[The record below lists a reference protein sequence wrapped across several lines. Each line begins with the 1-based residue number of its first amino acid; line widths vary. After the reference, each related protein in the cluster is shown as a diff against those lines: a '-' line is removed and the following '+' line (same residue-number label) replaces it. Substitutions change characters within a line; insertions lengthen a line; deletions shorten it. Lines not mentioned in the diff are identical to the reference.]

1 MKKQIAV
8 LDLGTNTFHL
18 LIAELDLEQSIK
30 EIYMEKKDVKLGEG
44 GITAGFITAASFQ
57 RGVDAMIA
65 FKKVIDSYSIP
76 SVYATGTAALRT
88 ASNGNDFIKKV
99 KEETGITIEIIDGD
113 REASLIYNG
122 VKQAVSIDQCS
133 LILDIGG
140 GSAEFILCNQQ
151 EILFKKSY
159 PLGAARLMGLYH
171 HSDPIQ
177 ESDITIIHHYLH
189 EQLADLKL
197 AATKYKPQI
206 LIGSAG
212 AFETFVDLAIK
223 KFHLSGRQ
231 SLIGYTLSVLHFQS
245 IINDLIGSNHQGRAA
260 NVTISPVRVDMIVV
274 AAILA
279 IYVLDELKIPAVA
292 LSTYALKEGLLY
304 EKLSA

>member
-18 LIAELDLEQSIK
+18 LIAELTPEQSVK
-30 EIYMEKKDVKLGEG
+30 EIFMEKKDVKLGEG

-57 RGVDAMIA
+57 RGLDAMTD
-65 FKKVIDSYSIP
+65 FKKVIDSYSITE
-76 SVYATGTAALRT
+76 VYATGTAALRT
-88 ASNGNDFIKKV
+88 ASNGSEFIKKV
-99 KEETGITIEIIDGD
+99 KEETNITIEIIDGN

-122 VKQAVSIDQCS
+122 VKQAVAIDQCS

-159 PLGAARLMGLYH
+159 PLGAARLMALYH
-171 HSDPIQ
+171 KTDPIQ
-177 ESDITIIHHYLH
+177 QSDIDSIHHYLD

-197 AATKYKPQI
+197 IASNYKPQI

-212 AFETFVDLAIK
+212 AFETFADLAIK
-223 KFHLSGRQ
+223 KFHLSDRQ
-231 SLIGYTLSVLHFQS
+231 SLTGYKLSTAHFKS
-245 IINDLIGSNHQGRAA
+245 IIKDLIRSDHQEREA
-260 NVTISPVRVDMIVV
+260 NETISPVRVDMIVV

-279 IYVLDELKIPAVA
+279 VYILNELHIPAVA

>member
-18 LIAELDLEQSIK
+18 LIAELTQEQSIK
-30 EIYMEKKDVKLGEG
+30 EIYMDKKDVKLGEG
-44 GITAGFITAASFQ
+44 GITAGLITAASFQ

-65 FKKVIDSYSIP
+65 FKKVIDSYSIT

-88 ASNGNDFIKKV
+88 ASNGNDFINKV

-122 VKQAVSIDQCS
+122 VQQAVPIDQSS

-159 PLGAARLMGLYH
+159 PLGAARLMALYH

-177 ESDITIIHHYLH
+177 ESDINTIHQYLD

-197 AATKYKPQI
+197 AAAKYKPQI

-212 AFETFVDLAIK
+212 AFETFADLAIK
-223 KFHLSGRQ
+223 KFQLSGRQ
-231 SLIGYTLSVLHFQS
+231 SLIGYKVSVAHFQS
-245 IINDLIGSNHQGRAA
+245 IVKDLILSDHQHRVA

-279 IYVLDELKIPAVA
+279 IYVLDELKIPAIA

-304 EKLSA
+304 EKLNA

>member
-18 LIAELDLEQSIK
+18 LIAELTAEQSVK
-30 EIYMEKKDVKLGEG
+30 EIYMDKKDVKLGEG
-44 GITAGFITAASFQ
+44 GITAGFITKASFQ
-57 RGVDAMIA
+57 RGVAAMID
-65 FKKVIDSYSIP
+65 FKKIIDSYSVTE
-76 SVYATGTAALRT
+76 VYATGTAALRT
-88 ASNGNDFIKKV
+88 ASNGNDFINKV
-99 KEETGITIEIIDGD
+99 KEATNITIDIIDGD

-140 GSAEFILCNQQ
+140 GSAEFILCDQT

-159 PLGAARLMGLYH
+159 PLGAARLMALYH
-171 HSDPIQ
+171 HSDPI
-177 ESDITIIHHYLH
+177 EERDIANIYHYLD

-197 AATKYKPQI
+197 AALKYKPQI

-212 AFETFVDLAIK
+212 SFETFTDLAIK
-223 KFHLSGRQ
+223 KFNLSDRQ
-231 SLIGYTLSVLHFQS
+231 SSTGYKVSTLHFQS
-245 IINDLIGSNHQGRAA
+245 VIKDLIQSNHQEREANAA
-260 NVTISPVRVDMIVV
+260 ISPVRVDMIVV

-279 IYVLDELKIPAVA
+279 VYVINELKIPAVA

-304 EKLSA
+304 EKLQA